1 MRAAEQV
8 LTTGTTGQAGGG
20 EARPPPP
27 VAPSALRGLSPSQVR
42 KAETIVVPLI
52 SLIIGAV
59 IFGLFVAVL
68 GKSPLDVYAVIYEG
82 GFGSSFSWQNTLQ
95 RSAPYMLTALCVAL
109 PARAGLIIIGGEGAL
124 VLGGLAAALV
134 PLALPQLPAT
144 ATWLALAAAALTG
157 GAWIAFVGWLRH
169 ARGVNETI
177 ASLLLSYIAIA
188 LFHQLVET
196 VFRDPASLNK
206 PSTAPI
212 GDAVMI
218 GNLPGL
224 EVHWGLG
231 AAVIACVVAFV
242 LVSHTTWGFAL
253 KIAGGNPR
261 AARLVGLPVGTLV
274 VSACALGGAA
284 AGLAGGYE
292 ILAVQGAANSALIA
306 GYAYTGILV
315 SFMARHQPLGIIP
328 VAVLFGGVGAAASL
342 LQRRLELSDAIPL
355 VFQGI
360 MFLCVLGCQTL
371 YGRASR
377 WRGSR

>member
-1 MRAAEQV
+1 VQAAEQL
-8 LTTGTTGQAGGG
+8 LTTETATEPARA
-20 EARPPPP
+20 EPARPV
-27 VAPSALRGLSPSQVR
+27 VAASTLFGLSPSQIRRGEAV
-42 KAETIVVPLI
+42 AIPLL
-52 SLIIGAV
+52 SLLLGA
-59 IFGLFVAVL
+59 ILFGLFVITL

-82 GFGSSFSWQNTLQ
+82 GFGSSFAWQNTLQ
-95 RSAPYMLTALCVAL
+95 RSAPYMLAALCVAL
-109 PARAGLIIIGGEGAL
+109 PARAGLIVIGGEGAL

-134 PLALPQLPAT
+134 PLVLPQLPGA
-144 ATWLALAAAALTG
+144 AIWLALGAAALAG
-157 GAWIAFVGWLRH
+157 GVWIAMVGWLRH

-177 ASLLLSYIAIA
+177 ASLLLSYVAIA
-188 LFHQLVET
+188 LFNQLVET

-212 GDAVMI
+212 GDAAMI
-218 GNLPGL
+218 GYLPGL

-231 AAVIACVVAFV
+231 AAIVVCLIAYV

-253 KIAGGNPR
+253 KVAGGNAR
-261 AARLVGLPVGTLV
+261 AARLVGLPVGRLV
-274 VSACALGGAA
+274 VAACALGGAA

-292 ILAVQGAANSALIA
+292 VLAVHGAANSSLIA

-328 VAVLFGGVGAAASL
+328 VAILFGGIGAAASL
-342 LQRRLELSDAIPL
+342 LQRRLELSDAMPL

-377 WRGSR
+377 